1 MNETIWMCT
10 EDFTIYPNREAA
22 RESYAK
28 WCIEHDETYIELVF
42 ENCYTSITFED
53 YNNLYVLRQR
63 ESAIF

>member
-28 WCIEHDETYIELVF
+28 WCIDEGETFSEETF
-42 ENCYTSITFED
+42 KDCYTSITFEN
-53 YNNLYVLRQR
+53 YNNFYVMG
-63 ESAIF
+63 